1 MKIHQ
6 KKTPKDIFFASF
18 ALGIRETFIILYNND
33 DGIEQH
39 SLCLSCDFDKH
50 LLLLP
55 YSRTSTASAK
65 TISSRC
71 LLLRVSFRAGALPQR
86 AERYRFF
93 LPSYQLTASIGFFV
107 CCLVLFFYF
116 LAAFE
121 YLVLMECLT
130 RNTEIDTCTTYD
142 NK

>member
-65 TISSRC
+65 TISSRACCC
-71 LLLRVSFRAGALPQR
+71 LSVVASFFSGWRIA
-86 AERYRFF
+86 AERRTVPVFF
-93 LPSYQLTASIGFFV
+93 SHLIS
-107 CCLVLFFYF
+107 
-116 LAAFE
+116 
-121 YLVLMECLT
+121 
-130 RNTEIDTCTTYD
+130 
-142 NK
+142 